1 MTAASRPSQL
11 RTAGTVTAHFRTAY
25 DILARPKGSRTEL
38 ESQTGT
44 EHPNFLSGIYTG
56 ITMAHYHEIQR
67 LPGVRWRRPS
77 PAWPACWS
85 PSSPRWC
92 PLSCSAA
99 CRPRSCSPRS
109 DLTGHLRQR
118 RHTVVP

>member
-77 PAWPACWS
+77 PAWP
-85 PSSPRWC
+85 PRWC